1 MHIGLISDSDLVIPA
16 VASFVSRQ
24 FSFSLYSAPSKDPY
38 INEKVRQFALQ
49 NRINITFGDEKG
61 DKLYEWLK
69 QGKYDIVFVISYS
82 HIIEINRTG
91 NSTEL
96 FNVHFGP
103 LPAYQGPIPV
113 FWQLK
118 SGEEQLGMV
127 IHKMTM
133 EIDRGPVIWSKYIP
147 NKNFHNFRSVM
158 LLFSQLCVEGILYI
172 IQIKSLHLP
181 LAELERKQIVPS
193 WQKKPELKDVIVFWK
208 TMSSVEICNLIR
220 ACNPWNKGA
229 ITFLERQ
236 EIKIIDANPV
246 DEQSDLPAGSIIQDK
261 ARLKVVCSDRNMLGI
276 NMLIYQDFYCSG
288 ENANYYG
295 IQNFR
300 RFRDV

>member
-1 MHIGLISDSDLVIPA
+1 MHIGLISNSDLVIPTA
-16 VASFVSRQ
+16 ASFVSLQ
-24 FSFSLYSAPSKDPY
+24 FSFSLYIAPSRDPY

-49 NRINITFGDEKG
+49 SRINITFGDEKG
-61 DKLYEWLK
+61 EKLYEWLK
-69 QGKYDIVFVISYS
+69 KGKYDIVFVISYS
-82 HIIEINRTG
+82 HIIEINRIG

-118 SGEEQLGMV
+118 NGESQLGMV
-127 IHKMTM
+127 IHRMTM
-133 EIDRGPVIWSKYIP
+133 QFDRGPVIWSKNIP
-147 NKNFHNFRSVM
+147 NQHYYNFRSVM

-172 IQIKSLHLP
+172 IQIKSHHLP

-193 WQKKPELKDVIVFWK
+193 CQRNPELKDIIIVWK
-208 TMSSVEICNLIR
+208 TMPSIEICNLIR

-229 ITFLERQ
+229 ITFLDRKEV
-236 EIKIIDANPV
+236 KIIDANPI

-261 ARLKVVCSDRNMLGI
+261 VRFKVVCSDRNLLQV
-276 NMLIYQDFYCSG
+276 NMLIFQDFYCSG
-288 ENANYYG
+288 ENA
-295 IQNFR
+295 IFFR
-300 RFRDV
+300 YSKFQKIRR